1 MYKTVENCTKLPKL
15 YKTVQKYEKL
25 YKTVQNITNCTNSVP
40 HVRVSL
46 EAESEDG
53 DTDEEDGDNTNALM
67 QMINDL
73 VRVQVFSQYLF
84 DRSLNIE
91 CEYRSI
97 EIKVKQ

>member
-1 MYKTVENCTKLPKL
+1 MRNCTKL
-15 YKTVQKYEKL
+15 
-25 YKTVQNITNCTNSVP
+25 QNVTNCTNSVP

>member
-1 MYKTVENCTKLPKL
+1 M
-15 YKTVQKYEKL
+15 
-25 YKTVQNITNCTNSVP
+25 
-40 HVRVSL
+40 SL

-91 CEYRSI
+91 CGYRSI

>member
-1 MYKTVENCTKLPKL
+1 M
-15 YKTVQKYEKL
+15 
-25 YKTVQNITNCTNSVP
+25 
-40 HVRVSL
+40 SL